1 MLRARFHCLD
11 SVWQAAIHE
20 HQQNAPFSTLDLSHI
35 QESERHSAIENVAN
49 ATQQSLDIESG
60 PLWKVVRIKETH
72 KREDRLLWVIH
83 HLAVDGIS
91 WRVLLEDLEMALKQ
105 LSQGQ
110 EICLPL
116 KTSSLPLWS
125 ERLNQYVS
133 SPAMLAVVWLPLL
146 AAAVSLMLCAAFWL
160 SRSNMH
166 GQAVMQLNAHAFNL
180 RHAMVITLTISLVL
194 LVSVWLR
201 DWLGE
206 AGAIASAVL
215 AGAAEIHA
223 AAISLAHMS
232 MQADSNMLHLKW
244 GLCGVLASSVLAK
257 SVVAWVSGGR
267 LFCQRV
273 GGALLLMLLSFALV
287 LAWQTGFM

>member
-1 MLRARFHCLD
+1 
-11 SVWQAAIHE
+11 
-20 HQQNAPFSTLDLSHI
+20 
-35 QESERHSAIENVAN
+35 
-49 ATQQSLDIESG
+49 
-60 PLWKVVRIKETH
+60 
-72 KREDRLLWVIH
+72 
-83 HLAVDGIS
+83 
-91 WRVLLEDLEMALKQ
+91 
-105 LSQGQ
+105 
-110 EICLPL
+110 
-116 KTSSLPLWS
+116 
-125 ERLNQYVS
+125 
-133 SPAMLAVVWLPLL
+133 
-146 AAAVSLMLCAAFWL
+146 
-160 SRSNMH
+160 MH

-180 RHAMVITLTISLVL
+180 RYAMVITLTISLVL

-223 AAISLAHMS
+223 AAISLAHLS
-232 MQADSNMLHLKW
+232 MQADSNMLHVQW